1 MMTPKLINCFYCQE
15 TSFFLNISVSILTG
29 KGVPDKRMEEINKKF
44 ILPSIDM
51 FPTGEEAVSA
61 YERDGGNL
69 RSPEV
74 FGTDILAGNQ
84 QLQQLRFDN
93 FNAAYPCF
101 EVIFYCLV
109 NGDHHPFREGLM
121 NFIDLTNYSI

>member
-1 MMTPKLINCFYCQE
+1 ML
-15 TSFFLNISVSILTG
+15 
-29 KGVPDKRMEEINKKF
+29 
-44 ILPSIDM
+44 
-51 FPTGEEAVSA
+51 PTGEEAVSA

-74 FGTDILAGNQ
+74 FGTDILAGNK

-93 FNAAYPCF
+93 FNAAYPSF

-109 NGDHHPFREGLM
+109 NGDHHPFREGLK
-121 NFIDLTNYSI
+121 NFIDLTTTYNPNLLLEQPQYLMISIHLWLFS